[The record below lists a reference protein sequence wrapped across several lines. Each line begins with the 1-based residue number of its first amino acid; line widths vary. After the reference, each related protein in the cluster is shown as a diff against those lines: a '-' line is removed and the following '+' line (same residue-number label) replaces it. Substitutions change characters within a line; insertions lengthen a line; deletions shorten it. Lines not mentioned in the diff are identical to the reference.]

1 MEQGVRGAKQEC
13 LTTEIV
19 VFEVNI
25 LYTHSVDFRTL
36 EVQVT
41 VAGKAGW
48 LVLELLQELPDDI

>member
-1 MEQGVRGAKQEC
+1 MRGAKQEC

-25 LYTHSVDFRTL
+25 LYTYSVDFRTL

-41 VAGKAGW
+41 VAGKAG
-48 LVLELLQELPDDI
+48 